1 MAWWETPLYQQ
12 ADLYT
17 GEGGRKEPPFGIEPG
32 DYITADPLSPDYT
45 LTHRELLRFLDA
57 MKTSER
63 GSKAKG
69 SLEVVRVTPVQAGF
83 GGAQM
88 MRSLARGRGW
98 GVDVRG
104 AHPHQTVRV
113 EVVITGTPD
122 ELMAEAA
129 RTLSIQAARR
139 HLFATWSRR
148 VSGIYRDYKG
158 RPVVRFEVQ

>member
-1 MAWWETPLYQQ
+1 MN
-12 ADLYT
+12 D
-17 GEGGRKEPPFGIEPG
+17 G
-32 DYITADPLSPDYT
+32 DKLALSSIAV
-45 LTHRELLRFLDA
+45 LALASAARR
-57 MKTSER
+57 R

-69 SLEVVRVTPVQAGF
+69 TLEVVRVTPVQAGF

-88 MRSLARGRGW
+88 MRSLAQGRGW
-98 GVDVRG
+98 GVDARG

-122 ELMAEAA
+122 ELMSEAA

-148 VSGIYRDYKG
+148 VSGIYRDHQG
-158 RPVVRFEVQ
+158 RNVVRFEVQ